1 MSEPAKTDKGDEK
14 ENYKR
19 KDYDSKTTTCQQKVS
34 ERPNRQAMS
43 IIVQL
48 LSFLLL
54 LINYY
59 YCYYN
64 YYYYHI
70 KFFGDF
76 CRQSIK
82 KGLNPSPSLSFV
94 AKDDWKQFE

>member
-1 MSEPAKTDKGDEK
+1 
-14 ENYKR
+14 
-19 KDYDSKTTTCQQKVS
+19 
-34 ERPNRQAMS
+34 MS

-48 LSFLLL
+48 LSLLLL

-59 YCYYN
+59 YYYYDDDY

-70 KFFGDF
+70 NFFGDF

-82 KGLNPSPSLSFV
+82 KGLNPSPSLSSV

>member
-1 MSEPAKTDKGDEK
+1 
-14 ENYKR
+14 
-19 KDYDSKTTTCQQKVS
+19 
-34 ERPNRQAMS
+34 MS

-59 YCYYN
+59 YYYDYYYC

-70 KFFGDF
+70 NFFGDF

>member
-1 MSEPAKTDKGDEK
+1 
-14 ENYKR
+14 
-19 KDYDSKTTTCQQKVS
+19 
-34 ERPNRQAMS
+34 MS

-48 LSFLLL
+48 LSLLLL

-59 YCYYN
+59 YDDDDDDYY

-70 KFFGDF
+70 NFFGDF

-82 KGLNPSPSLSFV
+82 KGLNPSPSLSSV

>member
-1 MSEPAKTDKGDEK
+1 
-14 ENYKR
+14 
-19 KDYDSKTTTCQQKVS
+19 
-34 ERPNRQAMS
+34 MS
-43 IIVQL
+43 IIVQP
-48 LSFLLL
+48 LSLLLL

-59 YCYYN
+59 YYDDDDDD

-70 KFFGDF
+70 DFFGDF

-82 KGLNPSPSLSFV
+82 KGLNPSHSLSSV

>member
-1 MSEPAKTDKGDEK
+1 
-14 ENYKR
+14 
-19 KDYDSKTTTCQQKVS
+19 
-34 ERPNRQAMS
+34 MS

-59 YCYYN
+59 YYYYYYHYYYC

-70 KFFGDF
+70 NFFGDF

-82 KGLNPSPSLSFV
+82 KGLNPSPSLSSV

>member
-1 MSEPAKTDKGDEK
+1 
-14 ENYKR
+14 
-19 KDYDSKTTTCQQKVS
+19 
-34 ERPNRQAMS
+34 MS

-54 LINYY
+54 LMNYYYYYDYY
-59 YCYYN
+59 YCYY
-64 YYYYHI
+64 YYHI
-70 KFFGDF
+70 NFFGDF

-82 KGLNPSPSLSFV
+82 KGLNPSHSLSSV

>member
-1 MSEPAKTDKGDEK
+1 
-14 ENYKR
+14 
-19 KDYDSKTTTCQQKVS
+19 
-34 ERPNRQAMS
+34 MS

-48 LSFLLL
+48 LSLLLL

-59 YCYYN
+59 YDDDDDYYY

-70 KFFGDF
+70 NFFGDF

-82 KGLNPSPSLSFV
+82 KGLNPSPSLSSV